1 MIPAIVTLIVGVA
14 IVIVS
19 FFLTDGPKENTEN
32 SVMDESRENLE
43 KKLDELV
50 AKYDCLTARRGMGLM
65 QGVECSLPV
74 GKVSAEAL
82 NQGLIVITAG
92 SNVLRFVPPLVIEK
106 SDVDEMIEKLETTLV
121 ILSKSLYNKEDIDF
135 SFEIM
140 ILIKGDH
147 MKKII
152 LMKKLIGK

>member
-1 MIPAIVTLIVGVA
+1 
-14 IVIVS
+14 
-19 FFLTDGPKENTEN
+19 
-32 SVMDESRENLE
+32 MDESRENLE

-50 AKYDCLTARRGMGLM
+50 AKFDCITARRGMGLM

-121 ILSKSLYNKEDIDF
+121 ILSKRL
-135 SFEIM
+135 
-140 ILIKGDH
+140 
-147 MKKII
+147 
-152 LMKKLIGK
+152 

>member
-19 FFLTDGPKENTEN
+19 FFLTDSPKENTEN

-50 AKYDCLTARRGMGLM
+50 AKFDCLTARRGMGLM

-121 ILSKSLYNKEDIDF
+121 ILSKSL
-135 SFEIM
+135 
-140 ILIKGDH
+140 
-147 MKKII
+147 
-152 LMKKLIGK
+152 

>member
-19 FFLTDGPKENTEN
+19 FFFTDGPKENTEN

-50 AKYDCLTARRGMGLM
+50 AKFDCLTARRGMGLM

-121 ILSKSLYNKEDIDF
+121 ILSKSL
-135 SFEIM
+135 
-140 ILIKGDH
+140 
-147 MKKII
+147 
-152 LMKKLIGK
+152 

>member
-50 AKYDCLTARRGMGLM
+50 AKFDCLTARRGMGLM

-74 GKVSAEAL
+74 GKVLAEAL

-121 ILSKSLYNKEDIDF
+121 ILSKSL
-135 SFEIM
+135 
-140 ILIKGDH
+140 
-147 MKKII
+147 
-152 LMKKLIGK
+152 

>member
-121 ILSKSLYNKEDIDF
+121 ILSKSL
-135 SFEIM
+135 
-140 ILIKGDH
+140 
-147 MKKII
+147 
-152 LMKKLIGK
+152 

>member
-19 FFLTDGPKENTEN
+19 FFFTDGPKENTEN

-121 ILSKSLYNKEDIDF
+121 ILSKSL
-135 SFEIM
+135 
-140 ILIKGDH
+140 
-147 MKKII
+147 
-152 LMKKLIGK
+152 